1 MKRFCFASMFFILIG
16 TVNPAIATLTGIQI
30 LSEQYCVQGEYA
42 ANEES
47 YSGVITW
54 YYDNYSFCSNNS
66 SGVSGYIC
74 SDSLGNP
81 NVNWVFAESRAERF
95 YVQAHAVGDL
105 MCASSDATASLS
117 FQSATSGWLHIE
129 FEVYSRYPGQSYATL
144 DDATASVQ
152 LLMVHDDFDHPVSL
166 HNLWLD
172 NTHVYS
178 LYLTA
183 SSSQGDDSWAATDL
197 SFTPIPEPATL
208 LLLGF
213 GGMALLRRRRTLQ

>member
-1 MKRFCFASMFFILIG
+1 MRTFCFASMFFALIG
-16 TVNPAIATLTGIQI
+16 TIDPAIAGLTGIQI

-47 YSGVITW
+47 YPGIITW
-54 YYDNYSFCSNNS
+54 YYDDYSFCSNNS
-66 SGVSGYIC
+66 VSGYIC

-81 NVNWVFAESRAERF
+81 YVNWVFAESRAEQF

-129 FEVYSRYPGQSYATL
+129 SDVYSRYPGQSYATL
-144 DDATASVQ
+144 YDATASVQ
-152 LLMVHDDFDHPVSL
+152 LLMVHDDFHYPVSL

-172 NTHVYS
+172 NTHIYS
-178 LYLTA
+178 LYLSA

-197 SFTPIPEPATL
+197 SFTPVPAPSAI
-208 LLLGF
+208 LLGSI
-213 GGMALLRRRRTLQ
+213 GVGLVACRRRGL